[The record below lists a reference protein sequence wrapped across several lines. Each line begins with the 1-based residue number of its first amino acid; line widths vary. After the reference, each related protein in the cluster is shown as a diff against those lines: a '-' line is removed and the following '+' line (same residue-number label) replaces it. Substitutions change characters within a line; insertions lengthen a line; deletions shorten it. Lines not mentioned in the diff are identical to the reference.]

1 MPTSR
6 RAVTDSGQV
15 LSPGTTYTW
24 TSLADRFGFRPGY
37 LGAAGGMI
45 SRSKYNTLLIMTH
58 PDGAKSFD
66 YDDYW
71 DGRDLIYAGR
81 GKLGDQKLEGQNRDL
96 AENRRAVLT
105 FEPAG
110 ARQLRFLGHARCV
123 DYWWT
128 REPDKADNLRRV
140 LRYRLRFG
148 ESAPPSATAL
158 GPPQRRAPRRQ
169 PRSFDPE
176 APPPAPPRPGQ
187 SGSTP
192 EERAQLAEQA
202 TRGHHDLVKALA
214 LRLVE
219 GGWNHIEEVP
229 GGLDLWAT

>member
-45 SRSKYNTLLIMTH
+45 SRPKHNTLLIMTH

-71 DGRDLIYAGR
+71 DGPDLIYAGR

-96 AENRRAVLT
+96 AENRRAVLA

-110 ARQLRFLGHARCV
+110 ARQLRFLGQARCV

-128 REPDKADNLRRV
+128 REPDQVDKMRRV
-140 LRYRLRFG
+140 LRYRLRFH
-148 ESAPPSATAL
+148 ESATPPVIVL
-158 GPPQRRAPRRQ
+158 GRQ
-169 PRSFDPE
+169 PRRPARRQSRSFNPD
-176 APPPAPPRPGQ
+176 APPPTPPRPGQ

-192 EERAQLAEQA
+192 EERAQLLEQA
-202 TRGHHDLVKALA
+202 
-214 LRLVE
+214 
-219 GGWNHIEEVP
+219 
-229 GGLDLWAT
+229 